1 MRVNKISTLTLT
13 GGLVLALAGGLAAAS
28 APAALSPAA
37 SAVAPAPAGVMH
49 LDARPELDAI
59 AARPPATPGQTLFRS
74 AVWPGILWH
83 GAGYSTAGNEDMA
96 LGLTGAEGFAVF
108 VSGFSVYTLAAAVG
122 RPDQSIDST
131 QALAWVGGGMFVAGW
146 AWDMIGSYLEVK
158 HRAPAPN
165 VSLGPLPD
173 GAALAY
179 RF

>member
-1 MRVNKISTLTLT
+1 MRVNQISTLPLAA
-13 GGLVLALAGGLAAAS
+13 GLLLALARGLAAAS
-28 APAALSPAA
+28 APAAVSPVAA
-37 SAVAPAPAGVMH
+37 VMH
-49 LDARPELDAI
+49 LDARPALDAA

-96 LGLTGAEGFAVF
+96 LGLTGAEGFSVF

-122 RPDQSIDST
+122 RPDQSIEST
-131 QALAWVGGGMFVAGW
+131 QALAWVGGGIFVAGW

-165 VSLGPLPD
+165 VSLSPLPN